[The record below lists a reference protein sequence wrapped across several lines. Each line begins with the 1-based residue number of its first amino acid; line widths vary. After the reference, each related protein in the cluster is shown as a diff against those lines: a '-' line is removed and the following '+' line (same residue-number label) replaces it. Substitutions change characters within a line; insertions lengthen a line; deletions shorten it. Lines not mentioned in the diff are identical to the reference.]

1 MAEKSIE
8 RSRRSIADRWN
19 DWNEPFLSRWF
30 DWTDLPFPAFK
41 DADRLLRVEEFTEG
55 NDLVVRAEMPGIDPE
70 ADVDVH
76 VREHVL
82 EIRAERKAEETH
94 EEKGMTRS
102 EFRYGSFY
110 RAISLPAGAKENEV
124 QATYKDGILEVR
136 VPLDSKDA
144 QESKIA
150 VKRG

>member
-1 MAEKSIE
+1 MANKSIE
-8 RSRRSIADRWN
+8 HTRRSLADLWN
-19 DWNEPFLSRWF
+19 DWNEPFVSRWF
-30 DWTDLPFPAFK
+30 DWTDMPFPSFK
-41 DADRLLRVEEFTEG
+41 DAERLLRVEEFTEG
-55 NDLVVRAEMPGIDPE
+55 DSLVVRAEMPGIDPE
-70 ADVDVH
+70 QDVDVH
-76 VREHVL
+76 VREHML
-82 EIRAERKAEETH
+82 EIRAERKAEETR

-136 VPLDSKDA
+136 VPLDSKGA

>member
-1 MAEKSIE
+1 MANKSIE
-8 RSRRSIADRWN
+8 HTRRSLAELWN
-19 DWNEPFLSRWF
+19 DWNEPFVSRWF
-30 DWTDLPFPAFK
+30 DWTDMPFPAFK
-41 DADRLLRVEEFTEG
+41 DAERLLRVEEFTEG
-55 NDLVVRAEMPGIDPE
+55 DDLVVRAEMPGIDPE
-70 ADVDVH
+70 QDVDVH

-82 EIRAERKAEETH
+82 EIRAERKAEETR

-136 VPLDSKDA
+136 VPLDSKGA